1 MRLATAVG
9 LVVLIAV
16 AALLWLRRAA
26 PVGTAPAA
34 QPDPSQRDARAAS
47 GAAASGGGGS
57 KAVAKADLPS
67 AAPAVQPARADPDP
81 ADAERQRRA
90 LEQEKLAGLSA
101 AGHDPPGNAGD
112 LAFFRRTQ
120 RIDSLYDGHTA
131 MLRALGEQHP
141 QPVRT
146 RAGSDPV
153 LTAWTDVPRAFPGSR
168 VRLHVELGGSAP
180 PEVSTLRAFLSLRGL
195 PQELELRPDGPLQ
208 WTAEVAVPADLPVQP
223 TQLLAVVQV
232 TAAGIQNGAPFEMS
246 GGTGFT
252 INFVDGR
259 LVRLERPR
267 IQDGNLILDAILD
280 VQLGGRWYVYAE
292 LKGPAG
298 EPVASA
304 RDRVALQ
311 PGEARVPLV
320 FGGQALREQRVDGPY
335 TVHLARATR
344 VEELPPNETNPLLD
358 VLTTPAWLATEFH

>member
-16 AALLWLRRAA
+16 AALLWQRRAG
-26 PVGTAPAA
+26 PVGSAPAE
-34 QPDPSQRDARAAS
+34 DPLPQDARGAS
-47 GAAASGGGGS
+47 AAAAGGGGGS
-57 KAVAKADLPS
+57 KAVAKADVP
-67 AAPAVQPARADPDP
+67 AAPPAVQPARTEPDAD
-81 ADAERQRRA
+81 EKRRA
-90 LEQEKLAGLSA
+90 LEQEKLAGLSG

-120 RIDSLYDGHTA
+120 RIDSFYDGHTA
-131 MLRALGEQHP
+131 LLRALGEQHP

-168 VRLHVELGGSAP
+168 VRLHVELAGSAP

-195 PQELELRPDGPLQ
+195 PQELQLVPDGALQ
-208 WTAEVAVPADLPVQP
+208 WTAEVAVPTDLPVQP

-232 TAAGIQNGAPFEMS
+232 TAAGVQNGAPFEVS

-252 INFVDGR
+252 INFVEGR

-267 IQDGNLILDAILD
+267 IQDGNLVLDAILD

-298 EPVASA
+298 EPLASA

-344 VEELPPNETNPLLD
+344 VEDLPANETNPLLD
-358 VLTTPAWLATEFH
+358 VLTTPAWLATEFR

>member
-26 PVGTAPAA
+26 PAGSAPAD
-34 QPDPSQRDARAAS
+34 DPLSRDARGAS
-47 GAAASGGGGS
+47 AAAAGGGGS
-57 KAVAKADLPS
+57 KAVAKTDLP
-67 AAPAVQPARADPDP
+67 AAPPAVQPARTD
-81 ADAERQRRA
+81 ADADSDEKRRSLER
-90 LEQEKLAGLSA
+90 EKLAGLSA
-101 AGHDPPGNAGD
+101 AGNDPPGNAGD

-131 MLRALGEQHP
+131 LLRALGEQHP

-168 VRLHVELGGSAP
+168 VRVHVELAGSVP
-180 PEVSTLRAFLSLRGL
+180 PEVSTLRAILSLRGF
-195 PQELELRPDGPLQ
+195 PQELELKPDGALQ

-232 TAAGIQNGAPFEMS
+232 AAAGLQNGAPFEVA

-252 INFVDGR
+252 INFVEGR
-259 LVRLERPR
+259 LLRLERPR
-267 IQDGNLILDAILD
+267 IQGGNLMVDAILD

-292 LKGPAG
+292 LKGPTG
-298 EPVASA
+298 EPLASA

-311 PGEARVPLV
+311 PGEGRVPLV

-344 VEELPPNETNPLLD
+344 VEEVPANETNPLLD
-358 VLTTPAWLATEFH
+358 ALTTPAWLATEFR